1 MASIIIRSPGMLTTV
16 QDGGRYGYQ
25 RFGMP
30 VSGAMDTWSY
40 QVANI
45 LVGNPP
51 DAACLETTL
60 TGPAI
65 QFTDAALIAVCG
77 ADMYPSLNDR
87 PIPMWE
93 TIPVEKDDILVFSG
107 LKHGCRS
114 YIAISGGIDVP
125 LVMGSRSTYLR
136 GGMGGFLGRPLKQGD
151 VVPVGEK
158 PAGKIRIR
166 ELPEEERPVYFSHQT
181 VRIIPGPEVKRFG
194 FDGIRNFLTNRYL
207 VSAYSDRMGYR
218 LEGPAIPAESGNYDI
233 VSAGISAGTI
243 QITGNGLPVILMADR
258 QTTGGYARIANV
270 ISVDLPLVA
279 QMKPGDTLNFREV
292 SLDAAQRLWMESRK
306 HLESLALPVQF
317 R

>member
-30 VSGAMDTWSY
+30 VSGAMDTWSFR
-40 QVANI
+40 VANF
-45 LVGNPP
+45 LAGNSP

-60 TGPAI
+60 LGPVI
-65 QFTDAALIAVCG
+65 QFTDTAFISICG
-77 ADMYPSLNDR
+77 ADMYPCLNDR
-87 PIPMWE
+87 PIGMWE
-93 TIPVEKDDILVFSG
+93 TIPVEKNDILSFSG

-125 LVMGSRSTYLR
+125 PVMGSRSTYLR
-136 GGMGGFLGRPLKQGD
+136 GGIGGFMGRSLKSGD

-158 PAGKIRIR
+158 PAGKIQIR
-166 ELPEEERPVYFSHQT
+166 EYPEENLPVYFSHQT
-181 VRIIPGPEVKRFG
+181 VRIIPGPEVKRFWPG
-194 FDGIRNFLTNRYL
+194 GIRNFLTDRYQI
-207 VSAYSDRMGYR
+207 SAHSDRMGYR
-218 LEGPAIPAESGNYDI
+218 LEGSAIPAESGNYDVI
-233 VSAGISAGTI
+233 SAGISAGTI
-243 QITGNGLPVILMADR
+243 QVTGNGQPVILMADR

-292 SLDAAQRLWMESRK
+292 SLDAAQKLWIASRK
-306 HLESLALPVQF
+306 SLESFALSV
-317 R
+317 